1 MHSAA
6 VMTRRKRSALL
17 CSRFASLARKMATR
31 APHEAQTDSCTY
43 EIDLPAPHDSPAALS
58 DVSAQVL
65 AFIGSLAQD
74 YIWHKQQFQLGL
86 SPQQP
91 TQQHRW
97 LTGTTDVTDAVDDEW
112 FIVWLLR
119 RVTIEWHD
127 AAVQIEDDDGEFLLI
142 EAADALPNWVTPQ
155 NAANRVRTPP
165 FPS

>member
-1 MHSAA
+1 MPQCYGDDDEEEEEER
-6 VMTRRKRSALL
+6 TLL
-17 CSRFASLARKMATR
+17 SLARRMATR

-58 DVSAQVL
+58 DVCAQVL
-65 AFIGSLAQD
+65 AFIGSLARD

-86 SPQQP
+86 SPEQP

-119 RVTIEWHD
+119 RVTIEWD
-127 AAVQIEDDDGEFLLI
+127 TAAVQIEDDDGEFLLI

-155 NAANRVRTPP
+155 NAANRVRTPLL